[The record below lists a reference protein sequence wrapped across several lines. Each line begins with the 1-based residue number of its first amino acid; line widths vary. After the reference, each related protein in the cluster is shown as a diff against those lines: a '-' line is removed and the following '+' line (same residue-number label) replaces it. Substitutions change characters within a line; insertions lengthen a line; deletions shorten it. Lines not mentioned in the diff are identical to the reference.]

1 MAISS
6 LFFCLEVLSYM
17 FCFAKKVCGKA
28 VEFYNSGYTFWKKK
42 MTAFYKHDKGQIII
56 FQ

>member
-6 LFFCLEVLSYM
+6 LFFCLEVPCYM
-17 FCFAKKVCGKA
+17 FCFTKKCV
-28 VEFYNSGYTFWKKK
+28 VRPLNFITRVIHFEKK